1 MAQQRVAARPSTAD
15 PAAEPVTAPRG
26 TPRRA
31 PARRDG
37 PPARTTRRH
46 PRRLVVLLVVGGSI
60 AVAAAFGV
68 GSTGASPATSTADA
82 IAAAVPTVAGAD
94 TVSTTWYC
102 AEGTGAP
109 GGRADETI
117 LIANE
122 GDAEARA
129 VVTVMPGGQLG
140 PASRRVTVPR
150 GAQVRVAVSSVL
162 QAPEQPGDAG
172 LITGP
177 GVAVEV
183 FGGRSVVE
191 HEIEGESDLAVG
203 PCARQAGSDWYFAG
217 GTTERGAEEN
227 AALFNP
233 FPDDAIVDLTFAT
246 DAGFIAPADLQ
257 AISVPRRSRI
267 TVPISNFVRR
277 QAQVALH
284 AHVRTGRIV
293 VERSLTFTA
302 ENETR
307 RGLTLSL
314 GAPSPETSWSLPGVV
329 PEDGASHS
337 LLVAN
342 FGPSAT
348 AVEVSPR
355 FEQQQSTSPK
365 RVPVGGRSVAAV
377 DLASLAGSQAP
388 FAFDVRTTRPS
399 PVVVEEL
406 AWWGAPNVANGS
418 ATSLASPVRARGW
431 TFAVGRLGPEDVA
444 TISVFNPGPG
454 RTDVKLLAYASGG
467 GDRPGSVGE
476 LVVPA
481 RSQAQFNLGDLA
493 VAPDQVVT
501 VRADAPVVAARR
513 ILGPTGASLAL
524 GVAEP

>member
-1 MAQQRVAARPSTAD
+1 
-15 PAAEPVTAPRG
+15 
-26 TPRRA
+26 
-31 PARRDG
+31 
-37 PPARTTRRH
+37 
-46 PRRLVVLLVVGGSI
+46 VLLVVGGCI

-68 GSTGASPATSTADA
+68 RSTGASPATSTGGAVA
-82 IAAAVPTVAGAD
+82 PAVPTVAGAD
-94 TVSTTWYC
+94 TVSATWYC

-122 GDAEARA
+122 GDADARA
-129 VVTVMPGGQLG
+129 VVTVMAGGQVG
-140 PASRRVTVPR
+140 AESRRVTVPR
-150 GAQVRVAVSSVL
+150 GAQVRVPVSSVL

-172 LITGP
+172 LIVGP
-177 GVAVEV
+177 GVVVEV

-191 HEIEGESDLAVG
+191 HEIEGENDLAVG
-203 PCARQAGSDWYFAG
+203 PCTRQAGTDWYFAG

-246 DAGFIAPADLQ
+246 DAGLIAPADLQ
-257 AISVPRRSRI
+257 SIAVPRRSRI
-267 TVPISNFVRR
+267 TVPVGNFVRR

-293 VERSLTFTA
+293 AERSLTFTA

-314 GAPSPETSWSLPGVV
+314 GAPRPESSWSLPGVV
-329 PEDGASHS
+329 PEDGALHS
-337 LLVAN
+337 VLVAN
-342 FGPSAT
+342 FDSAATEVEISPRSEQQPSA
-348 AVEVSPR
+348 
-355 FEQQQSTSPK
+355 SPK

-377 DLASLAGSQAP
+377 DLASLGGSGAP
-388 FAFDVRTTRPS
+388 FAVDVRTTRPS

-406 AWWGAPNVANGS
+406 ASWGPPNAGTGS

-431 TFAVGRLGPEDVA
+431 TFAVGGPAPEGVA

-454 RTDVKLLAYASGG
+454 RTTVKLLAYASGG
-467 GDRPGSVGE
+467 GAAPGSVGE
-476 LVVPA
+476 VAVPA
-481 RSQAQFNLGDLA
+481 RGQAQFDLGDLG
-493 VAPDQVVT
+493 VAADQVVV

>member
-1 MAQQRVAARPSTAD
+1 M
-15 PAAEPVTAPRG
+15 TAPRG

-31 PARRDG
+31 PARRGG
-37 PPARTTRRH
+37 PPARSTRRH

-257 AISVPRRSRI
+257 AIAVPRRSRI

-314 GAPSPETSWSLPGVV
+314 GAPNPETSWSLPGVV

-377 DLASLAGSQAP
+377 DLASLAGSEAP
-388 FAFDVRTTRPS
+388 FAFDVRTTRRRRSSSKSWRGGGRRTRRPGPRRRWRAPCARGAGRS
-399 PVVVEEL
+399 PWAGSARRMWPRSASSIRAPAGRTSSCSRTARVGETGRA
-406 AWWGAPNVANGS
+406 AWVSSLCRREAKRSSTS
-418 ATSLASPVRARGW
+418 ATSAWPL
-431 TFAVGRLGPEDVA
+431 T
-444 TISVFNPGPG
+444 
-454 RTDVKLLAYASGG
+454 
-467 GDRPGSVGE
+467 
-476 LVVPA
+476 
-481 RSQAQFNLGDLA
+481 RS
-493 VAPDQVVT
+493 
-501 VRADAPVVAARR
+501 
-513 ILGPTGASLAL
+513 
-524 GVAEP
+524 

>member
-1 MAQQRVAARPSTAD
+1 VNG
-15 PAAEPVTAPRG
+15 PRG
-26 TPRRA
+26 RPRRR
-31 PARRDG
+31 PARAGGRSAG
-37 PPARTTRRH
+37 RTRLDL
-46 PRRLVVLLVVGGSI
+46 RRLSVLLVVGGCI

-68 GSTGASPATSTADA
+68 RSTGESPAASTAS
-82 IAAAVPTVAGAD
+82 AAADAVPTVASAD
-94 TVSTTWYC
+94 TVSATWYC

-122 GDAEARA
+122 GDDDARA
-129 VVTVMPGGQLG
+129 VVTVMPGGQVN
-140 PASRRVTVPR
+140 PKSRRVTVPR
-150 GAQVRVAVSSVL
+150 GAQVRVSVSGVL

-172 LITGP
+172 LIVGP
-177 GVAVEV
+177 GVVVEV

-203 PCARQAGSDWYFAG
+203 PCARQAGNDWYFAG

-246 DAGFIAPADLQ
+246 DAGFVAPADLQ
-257 AISVPRRSRI
+257 SVAVPRRSRI
-267 TVPISNFVRR
+267 TVPIGNFVRR

-293 VERSLTFTA
+293 AEQSMTFTA

-314 GAPSPETSWSLPGVV
+314 GAPRPESSWSLPGVV
-329 PEDGASHS
+329 REDGASRS

-342 FGPSAT
+342 FDPDAT
-348 AVEVSPR
+348 EVEISPR
-355 FEQQQSTSPK
+355 FEQQPPVSPK

-377 DLASLAGSQAP
+377 DLASLGGSGAP
-388 FAFDVRTTRPS
+388 FAVDVQTTRPS

-406 AWWGAPNVANGS
+406 ASWGPPNSGTGS

-431 TFAVGRLGPEDVA
+431 TFAVGRLAPEGVA

-454 RTDVKLLAYASGG
+454 RTTVSLLAYASGG
-467 GDRPGSVGE
+467 GAAPGSVGE
-476 LVVPA
+476 VAVPA
-481 RSQAQFNLGDLA
+481 RGHARFNLGDLGVTA
-493 VAPDQVVT
+493 DQVVV
-501 VRADAPVVAARR
+501 VRANAPVVAARQ